1 MLKSRRC
8 KIGRYINGDIDHKL
22 WFAVQDSDAADR
34 FGVTGHQPQELY
46 YYFDEE
52 SLPGIYQ
59 ELSNIAT
66 NLGSNLILLHKFFE
80 ENDSYSDEKLAEY
93 LKVDQDEAK
102 NLLSEYADYELGLKI
117 AKAVQTTGQCEF
129 TAEL

>member
-1 MLKSRRC
+1 MSRWC
-8 KIGRYINGDIDHKL
+8 SGDIDHKL
-22 WFAVQDSDAADR
+22 WFAIQSSDAADR

-46 YYFDEE
+46 YHFDEE

-80 ENDSYSDEKLAEY
+80 ENDSYSDEKAAEY
-93 LKVDQDEAK
+93 LNVEPGAIQNILKD
-102 NLLSEYADYELGLKI
+102 YADYELGLKI
-117 AKAVQTTGQCEF
+117 ADAIETTGQCEF
-129 TAEL
+129 TAEF

>member
-1 MLKSRRC
+1 M
-8 KIGRYINGDIDHKL
+8 GRYYLGSIEGKF
-22 WFAVQDSDAADR
+22 WPTVQNSDAADR

-46 YYFDEE
+46 YHFDEE
-52 SLPGIYQ
+52 SLPEIYQ

-80 ENDSYSDEKLAEY
+80 ENDSYSDEKVAEY
-93 LKVDQDEAK
+93 LNVEPGGIQNILKD
-102 NLLSEYADYELGLKI
+102 YADYELGLQI
-117 AKAVQTTGQCEF
+117 AEAVRTTGQCEF

>member
-1 MLKSRRC
+1 M
-8 KIGRYINGDIDHKL
+8 GRWCSGSIDHKF
-22 WFAVQDSDAADR
+22 WVGIQSSDAADR

-46 YYFDEE
+46 YHFDED
-52 SLPGIYQ
+52 SLPEIYQ

-80 ENDSYSDEKLAEY
+80 ENDSYSDEKVAEY
-93 LKVDQDEAK
+93 LNVEPGGIQNILKD
-102 NLLSEYADYELGLKI
+102 YADYELGLKI
-117 AKAVQTTGQCEF
+117 AEAVRTTGQCEF